1 MPEGSDEP
9 RLTKMT
15 NVLPICFA
23 AFFND
28 MGSDMLFAFY
38 PIFFV
43 QVLRI
48 SEMKILG
55 LVDSLAL
62 LLGFVIMPFVGRLAD
77 IRGRKHLIWG
87 GYALLLIS
95 RLTQG
100 LARAWEH
107 LVPPKML
114 YQVGRGIRNPPREA
128 LLADSVPPSHRGRVF
143 GLLGSMDTF
152 GAVVG
157 PILGIV
163 LFQLF
168 LNMGVH
174 VDEAYRWIFFC
185 AAAPTTVSILL
196 ILFGTREVRAAPAA
210 ERRSKRRWG
219 FSILLKDRTLLLL
232 TLVTMLFT
240 FWNVSENFM
249 LVSGARILGIPKEQF
264 WASVLLYWLINVSFA
279 PTAYFAGR
287 YSDRVGRKIPI
298 LAGMV
303 VLGAMTVGFAYA
315 FNFLSVGILFLMHGI
330 YQGLYKP
337 NVQAWVADLAPVDQ
351 RAEVIGTYKM
361 LVGLSDIPGPL
372 AFGLIWDIFDLKTP
386 FLVGGVFCLVC
397 ALLLAAAVPTRR
409 NLRGPAL
416 F

>member
-1 MPEGSDEP
+1 
-9 RLTKMT
+9 
-15 NVLPICFA
+15 
-23 AFFND
+23 
-28 MGSDMLFAFY
+28 MLFAFY
-38 PIFFV
+38 PIFFI

-48 SEMKILG
+48 SEMKVLG

-62 LLGFVIMPFVGRLAD
+62 LFGFIIMPLVGRLAD

-100 LARAWEH
+100 LARVWEH

-128 LLADSVPPSHRGRVF
+128 LLADSVPPSHRGRAF

-152 GAVVG
+152 GAVIG
-157 PILGIV
+157 PIMGIA

-174 VDEAYRWIFFC
+174 IDEAYRWVFFC

-196 ILFGTREVRAAPAA
+196 ILFGTREVRAESDGKRPAG
-210 ERRSKRRWG
+210 RRWG
-219 FSILLKDRTLLLL
+219 FSILLRDRTLLLF
-232 TLVTMLFT
+232 TLVSMLFT

-264 WASVLLYWLINVSFA
+264 WISVLLYWLINVSFA
-279 PTAYFAGR
+279 PTTYVAGEI
-287 YSDRVGRKIPI
+287 SDRLGRKMPI
-298 LAGMV
+298 TAGMV
-303 VLGAMTVGFAYA
+303 VLGVMTIGFAYA
-315 FNFLSVGILFLMHGI
+315 FNFLSVGILFLMHGV
-330 YQGLYKP
+330 YQGLYSP
-337 NVQAWVADLAPVDQ
+337 NVRAWVADLAPVEQ

-361 LVGLSDIPGPL
+361 LVGLRHPRPPRLRPHLGPLRPRDPLPHRRRVLPPLRRAPGPL
-372 AFGLIWDIFDLKTP
+372 SPSQERRDPQVTPVNPLKARQHP
-386 FLVGGVFCLVC
+386 
-397 ALLLAAAVPTRR
+397 R
-409 NLRGPAL
+409 
-416 F
+416 

>member
-1 MPEGSDEP
+1 MPDRNGEP
-9 RLTKMT
+9 GITKMA

-38 PIFFV
+38 PLFFV
-43 QVLRI
+43 QVLHV
-48 SEMKILG
+48 SQMKVLG

-62 LLGFVIMPFVGRLAD
+62 LVGFIIMPFIGRLAD
-77 IRGRKHLIWG
+77 IRGRRHLIWG

-100 LARAWEH
+100 LARVWEH

-114 YQVGRGIRNPPREA
+114 YQVGRGIRNPSREA
-128 LLADSVPPSHRGRVF
+128 LLADSVPQSHRGRAF

-157 PILGIV
+157 PILGIF
-163 LFQLF
+163 LFQQF

-174 VDEAYRWIFFC
+174 IDEAYRWVFFC
-185 AAAPTTVSILL
+185 AAAPTTVSVLL
-196 ILFGTREVRAAPAA
+196 ILFGTREVRTPSE
-210 ERRSKRRWG
+210 ERSSKRRWG
-219 FSILLKDRTLLLL
+219 LSILLGDRTLLLL
-232 TLVTMLFT
+232 TLVSMLFT

-249 LVSGARILGIPKEQF
+249 LVSGARILGIPKERF
-264 WASVLLYWLINVSFA
+264 WVSVLLYWLINVSFA
-279 PTAYFAGR
+279 PTAYLAGR

-298 LAGMV
+298 TAGMV
-303 VLGAMTVGFAYA
+303 VLGAMTMGFAYA
-315 FNFLSVGILFLMHGI
+315 FNFLSVGVLFLMHGL

-372 AFGLIWDIFDLKTP
+372 VFGLIWDLFGLKVP
-386 FLVGGVFCLVC
+386 FLIGGAFCILS
-397 ALLLAAAVPTRR
+397 ALLLSLGVPTWRR
-409 NLRGPAL
+409 GVEIHDI
-416 F
+416 

>member
-1 MPEGSDEP
+1 MSEREGEV
-9 RLTKMT
+9 RLTRIP
-15 NVLPICFA
+15 NVLPICLA

-48 SEMKILG
+48 SDMKVLG

-77 IRGRKHLIWG
+77 IRGRKHLVWG
-87 GYALLLIS
+87 GYSLLLIS

-128 LLADSVPPSHRGRVF
+128 LLADSVPQSHRGRAF

-152 GAVVG
+152 GAVIG

-185 AAAPTTVSILL
+185 AAGPTTVSILL
-196 ILFGTREVRAAPAA
+196 ILFGTREVRTDAAGARAP
-210 ERRSKRRWG
+210 KKRWG
-219 FSILLKDRTLLLL
+219 LSILLKDRTLLLF
-232 TLVTMLFT
+232 TLITMLFT

-264 WASVLLYWLINVSFA
+264 WVSVLLYWLINVSFA

-287 YSDRVGRKIPI
+287 YSDRVGRRIPI

-303 VLGAMTVGFAYA
+303 VLGVMTMSFAYA
-315 FNFLSVGILFLMHGI
+315 FNFLSVGVLFLMHGI

-337 NVQAWVADLAPVDQ
+337 NVQAWVADLAPAEQ

-372 AFGLIWDIFDLKTP
+372 AFGLIWDLFGLRIP
-386 FLVGGVFCLVC
+386 FLIGGAFCLVC
-397 ALLLAAAVPTRR
+397 AALLFLSVPTRR
-409 NLRGPAL
+409 IDL
-416 F
+416 